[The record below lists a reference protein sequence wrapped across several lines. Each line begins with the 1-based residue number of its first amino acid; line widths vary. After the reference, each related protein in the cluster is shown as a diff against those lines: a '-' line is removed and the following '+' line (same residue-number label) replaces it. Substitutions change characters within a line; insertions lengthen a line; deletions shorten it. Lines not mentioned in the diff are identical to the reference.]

1 MQAGIYS
8 PAFQMK
14 KGRSCLSD
22 LPGIVH
28 QAGET
33 LGPLSGPSALSTCYT
48 DARYSKMY
56 ILETVSGLGH
66 RQEDR
71 KSHPKSRVG
80 FVCLFVCLF
89 VCFWLLWGSQAAGGP
104 DNETAMRSKLGNLG
118 V

>member
-71 KSHPKSRVG
+71 KTHPKSRVG
-80 FVCLFVCLF
+80 VFFWGGF
-89 VCFWLLWGSQAAGGP
+89 FWLLWGSQAAGGP
-104 DNETAMRSKLGNLG
+104 DNETAMGRKLGNLG